1 MIVNDEGD
9 IYCFP
14 FIRGDNSLMVFQGP
28 IVRKDWLDKLGIPMP
43 ETIDDWY
50 AMLQAFRDKDPNGNG
65 KKDEVPFTTMLYG
78 HPAGQLQVW
87 PQRIHRRLGHHL
99 GLLPGRR
106 QGEVRPAGSAVQRFP
121 DCDGE
126 VV

>member
-14 FIRGDNSLMVFQGP
+14 FLRGDNSLMVFQGP

-65 KKDEVPFTTMLYG
+65 KKDDVPFTTMLYG
-78 HPAGQLQVW
+78 SPLDSFTAASVPAHSSAPGTPPGASTRTAAKRSTVHW
-87 PQRIHRRLGHHL
+87 IRSSRI
-99 GLLPGRR
+99 
-106 QGEVRPAGSAVQRFP
+106 S
-121 DCDGE
+121 
-126 VV
+126 